1 MTQSKREPFAKAT
14 KHPTLDTWLVADAAG
29 NNLCWADDSQAWEQW
44 DAESRANSINAAF
57 NARVDEEVRKAVAE
71 RDARI
76 AELERVLESLVRAG
90 NYLKETA
97 ETHVM
102 QTYDTRGSVGRKISE
117 WDAALADI
125 KTVLGKGE

>member
-1 MTQSKREPFAKAT
+1 MNTWKHCSVHGPGDENSWGCPECVRE
-14 KHPTLDTWLVADAAG
+14 L
-29 NNLCWADDSQAWEQW
+29 
-44 DAESRANSINAAF
+44 
-57 NARVDEEVRKAVAE
+57 RKAVAE

>member
-57 NARVDEEVRKAVAE
+57 NARVDEEVKEAVEESEKWRRAAILLGE
-71 RDARI
+71 RI
-76 AELERVLESLVRAG
+76 GTVGPNGYYSF
-90 NYLKETA
+90 TA
-97 ETHVM
+97 D
-102 QTYDTRGSVGRKISE
+102 QFFE
-117 WDAALADI
+117 WVKGLP
-125 KTVLGKGE
+125 TEPEGK

>member
-57 NARVDEEVRKAVAE
+57 NARVDEEVKKAVEEFKWKAVKALKSLSNE
-71 RDARI
+71 EENLVENTGGQFGSYLTVNALSRAADVVF
-76 AELERVLESLVRAG
+76 VLSTEP
-90 NYLKETA
+90 E
-97 ETHVM
+97 
-102 QTYDTRGSVGRKISE
+102 
-117 WDAALADI
+117 
-125 KTVLGKGE
+125 GK

>member
-1 MTQSKREPFAKAT
+1 M
-14 KHPTLDTWLVADAAG
+14 
-29 NNLCWADDSQAWEQW
+29 
-44 DAESRANSINAAF
+44 
-57 NARVDEEVRKAVAE
+57 RKAVAE

>member
-76 AELERVLESLVRAG
+76 AELEKALEPFADPDLSEVLSG
-90 NYLKETA
+90 NCKGDDSPVFQRDKAMLLIG
-97 ETHVM
+97 HF
-102 QTYDTRGSVGRKISE
+102 RK
-117 WDAALADI
+117 ARKA
-125 KTVLGKGE
+125 LGKGE

>member
-1 MTQSKREPFAKAT
+1 MNQKNAGEFFTDPMFRGFRDYCDSLRYEGMKLN
-14 KHPTLDTWLVADAAG
+14 LDPSLVCNG
-29 NNLCWADDSQAWEQW
+29 VAW
-44 DAESRANSINAAF
+44 NF
-57 NARVDEEVRKAVAE
+57 RKAVAE

-125 KTVLGKGE
+125 KTVLGKGER

>member
-57 NARVDEEVRKAVAE
+57 NARVDEEVRKAVEKFRERAE
-71 RDARI
+71 I
-76 AELERVLESLVRAG
+76 VVRQECG
-90 NYLKETA
+90 GKCGG
-97 ETHVM
+97 
-102 QTYDTRGSVGRKISE
+102 DRGCEISRKIME
-117 WDAALADI
+117 I
-125 KTVLGKGE
+125 PTEPEVK

>member
-1 MTQSKREPFAKAT
+1 MKEVRER
-14 KHPTLDTWLVADAAG
+14 
-29 NNLCWADDSQAWEQW
+29 E
-44 DAESRANSINAAF
+44 
-57 NARVDEEVRKAVAE
+57 RKAVAE
-71 RDARI
+71 RDARIKGLEAEILESARLHGMGSQREAALEARI